1 VEEQITVRHQL
12 SQENV
17 ALCTSRGKGGEND
30 SSHRNQLRI
39 LPNTFCKC
47 TRDFN
52 EYLCFNRERS
62 RKKTK
67 VFVSFYFYR
76 GSFP

>member
-1 VEEQITVRHQL
+1 MEEQITVRYQL
-12 SQENV
+12 SQENI

-30 SSHRNQLRI
+30 SSHRNQLQI
-39 LPNTFCKC
+39 LPNTFFKC

-62 RKKTK
+62 KKKTN
-67 VFVSFYFYR
+67 FVSFYFYR
-76 GSFP
+76 GSFL